1 MVLLGVGCG
10 GALSTTPSLSASGC
24 VRLLTTLR
32 RLGVARVME
41 VTAGQRAP
49 RPMAAVCVAGEVM
62 SKVIDIATVCGL
74 AYAIFVLLAA
84 LAVWASERR

>member
-1 MVLLGVGCG
+1 
-10 GALSTTPSLSASGC
+10 
-24 VRLLTTLR
+24 
-32 RLGVARVME
+32 
-41 VTAGQRAP
+41 
-49 RPMAAVCVAGEVM
+49 MAAVCVAGDVM